1 MKIDTVKEPR
11 KESIFRTRVSSGRSI
26 HGFEDRFLDED
37 FFCVPHQ
44 LGGVLAFIAISH
56 FLISLQSQYNPYLE
70 NGYIPQGI
78 PDHQAV
84 FNRNL
89 FQIFDTN
96 GEKLVRLGS
105 SATKKARKRRMT
117 RQRLI
122 YLHDYPHHSHH
133 N

>member
-1 MKIDTVKEPR
+1 MTL
-11 KESIFRTRVSSGRSI
+11 ESVQVGRFMVSKKSI
-26 HGFEDRFLDED
+26 ECIGNVLNLDRFLDED

-44 LGGVLAFIAISH
+44 LGGVL
-56 FLISLQSQYNPYLE
+56 YNPYLE